1 MPVDPH
7 LPTFE
12 SSITTLA
19 AGEEE
24 MKYEVHEALLPE
36 RSQFFASA
44 TKEVW
49 KEGREHRVPF
59 SDDAPSVVDL
69 YVQRKCSERII
80 CLRGPAEERE
90 EDKRSKN
97 AHEFELQISGFV
109 FGEKVQDNDF
119 KDAIIDALVH
129 TVATQDEVGTRW
141 DQTGKRT
148 SQADSG
154 TPEGPPICRLPVDL
168 YVFHGGLS
176 FIHPDLT
183 LTPCAILMADRAL
196 IQERYAPDQ
205 FRALVTCLFLN
216 KTRGEVAGPYITSF
230 FEKYP
235 TAESV
240 RDAEPLDVLQHYF

>member
-1 MPVDPH
+1 
-7 LPTFE
+7 
-12 SSITTLA
+12 
-19 AGEEE
+19 

-168 YVFHGGLS
+168 YVFHGGEHWVDGESLELS
-176 FIHPDLT
+176 ECLRLLIVQRIPYRPRFSFSSQT
-183 LTPCAILMADRAL
+183 LNLC
-196 IQERYAPDQ
+196 
-205 FRALVTCLFLN
+205 
-216 KTRGEVAGPYITSF
+216 
-230 FEKYP
+230 
-235 TAESV
+235 
-240 RDAEPLDVLQHYF
+240 